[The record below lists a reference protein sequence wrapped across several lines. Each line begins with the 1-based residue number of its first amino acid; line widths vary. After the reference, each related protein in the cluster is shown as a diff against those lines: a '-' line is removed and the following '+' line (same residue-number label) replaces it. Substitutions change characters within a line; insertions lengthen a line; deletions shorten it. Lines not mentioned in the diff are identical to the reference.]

1 MKKYPWSVWGS
12 KGFHPDFRIIIVTK
26 PAGGMVV
33 GFKSIINEYMNKY
46 DKKQPRTEER
56 QDQATEVQES
66 TPEPESNPEDEE
78 LRRVL
83 STLRTNIKIVGC
95 GGGGSNTIN
104 RIVEEGII
112 GADLYA
118 LNSDAQ
124 HLLTVHAPHKIL
136 IGKRTTRGLG
146 AGASP
151 RIGKESALE
160 MEEEIRAS
168 LQGADMVFVT
178 CGLGGGTGTGSAPVV
193 AEVSKQMGALTIAV
207 VTKPFSGEGE
217 SRMENAEWGLAELEE
232 NSDTVI
238 VIPNDKLLE
247 LVPRLPLNA
256 AFKVADEILMK
267 AIKGITEMVTKVGLV
282 NLDFADLK
290 TIMKGGGVAVIGIG
304 ESDEGHEKSVR
315 AVEEAINSPLL
326 EYDIS
331 SATGALICVTG
342 GEDMTVTEAENVADY
357 INERINQNASIIWG
371 AYVDPELK
379 GAVRVMLVLVGV
391 TSEQISGKSVG
402 KFGAKEKGYSS
413 REERFGVKFIR

>member
-1 MKKYPWSVWGS
+1 MVG
-12 KGFHPDFRIIIVTK
+12 R
-26 PAGGMVV
+26 GGIRSPLVHGRSPIGGIAV

-46 DKKQPRTEER
+46 DKKPGPVDSTDRDVEI
-56 QDQATEVQES
+56 QES
-66 TPEPESNPEDEE
+66 PVQVESNPEDDE
-78 LRRVL
+78 LRRIL

-118 LNSDAQ
+118 VNSDAQ
-124 HLLTVHAPHKIL
+124 HLLTIHAPHKIL
-136 IGKRTTRGLG
+136 VGKRTTRGLG
-146 AGASP
+146 AGANP
-151 RIGKESALE
+151 KIGKESALE
-160 MEEEIRAS
+160 AEEEVRAA
-168 LQGADMVFVT
+168 LMGADMVFVT
-178 CGLGGGTGTGSAPVV
+178 AGMGGGTGTGTAPVV
-193 AEVSKQMGALTIAV
+193 AEISKQMGALTIAV
-207 VTKPFSGEGE
+207 VTKPFAGEGE
-217 SRMENAEWGLAELEE
+217 SRMENAEWGLAELED

-304 ESDEGHEKSVR
+304 ESDESNEKAIR

-331 SATGALICVTG
+331 SANGALICVTG
-342 GEDMTVTEAENVADY
+342 GEDMTVTEAEAVADY
-357 INERINQNASIIWG
+357 INERINRNASIIWG
-371 AYVDPELK
+371 AYIDPELR
-379 GAVRVMLVLVGV
+379 GAIRVMLVLVGV
-391 TSEQISGKSVG
+391 TSEQISGKTVG
-402 KFGAKEKGYSS
+402 AFGEKDRGYTR
-413 REERFGVKFIR
+413 REERFGVQFIR

>member
-1 MKKYPWSVWGS
+1 M
-12 KGFHPDFRIIIVTK
+12 
-26 PAGGMVV
+26 AV

-46 DKKQPRTEER
+46 DKKEQPDDRVQREI
-56 QDQATEVQES
+56 EVQEAPAHVE
-66 TPEPESNPEDEE
+66 TNPEDEE

-124 HLLTVHAPHKIL
+124 HLLTIHSPHKLL

-146 AGASP
+146 AGAAP
-151 RIGKESALE
+151 KIGKESALE
-160 MEEEIRAS
+160 AEEELRAAMM
-168 LQGADMVFVT
+168 GADMVFVT

-193 AEVSKQMGALTIAV
+193 AEIAKQLGALTIAV
-207 VTKPFSGEGE
+207 VTKPFKGEGE

-304 ESDEGHEKSVR
+304 ESDDGNEKAIK

-331 SATGALICVTG
+331 SANGALICVTG
-342 GEDMTVTEAENVADY
+342 GEDMTVTEAEAVADY
-357 INERINQNASIIWG
+357 INERINRNASIIWG
-371 AYVDPELK
+371 AYIDPELK
-379 GAVRVMLVLVGV
+379 GAIRVMLVLVGV
-391 TSEQISGKSVG
+391 TSEQISGKTVG
-402 KFGAKEKGYSS
+402 RFGDQERGYTR
-413 REERFGVKFIR
+413 REERYGVQFIR

>member
-1 MKKYPWSVWGS
+1 M
-12 KGFHPDFRIIIVTK
+12 T
-26 PAGGMVV
+26 V
-33 GFKSIINEYMNKY
+33 GFKSIINQYMNKY
-46 DKKQPRTEER
+46 DNKADNSSKSV
-56 QDQATEVQES
+56 EVQEAMPPVE
-66 TPEPESNPEDEE
+66 TNPEDEE

-112 GADLYA
+112 GADLFA
-118 LNSDAQ
+118 INSDAQ
-124 HLLTVHAPHKIL
+124 HLLTIHAPHKLL

-146 AGASP
+146 AGAQP
-151 RIGKESALE
+151 KIGKESALE
-160 MEEEIRAS
+160 AEDEIRAS
-168 LQGADMVFVT
+168 LMGSDMVFVT

-193 AEVSKQMGALTIAV
+193 AEIAKQLGALTIAV
-207 VTKPFSGEGE
+207 VTKPFQGEGV

-232 NSDTVI
+232 HSDTVI

-267 AIKGITEMVTKVGLV
+267 AIKGITEMITKVGLV

-304 ESDEGHEKSVR
+304 ESDDGHEKALK

-331 SATGALICVTG
+331 SANGALVCVTG
-342 GEDMTVTEAENVADY
+342 GEDMTVTEAEMVADY
-357 INERINQNASIIWG
+357 INSKINKNASIIWG
-371 AYVDPELK
+371 AYIDPELR
-379 GAVRVMLVLVGV
+379 GAIRVMLVLVGV

-402 KFGAKEKGYSS
+402 KFGQKEYGYT
-413 REERFGVKFIR
+413 RKEERFGVQFIR

>member
-1 MKKYPWSVWGS
+1 M
-12 KGFHPDFRIIIVTK
+12 T
-26 PAGGMVV
+26 V
-33 GFKSIINEYMNKY
+33 GFKSIINQYMNKY
-46 DKKQPRTEER
+46 DNKADDSSKSV
-56 QDQATEVQES
+56 EVQEAMPPIE
-66 TPEPESNPEDEE
+66 TNPEDEE

-112 GADLYA
+112 GADLFA
-118 LNSDAQ
+118 INSDAQ
-124 HLLTVHAPHKIL
+124 HLLTIHAPHKLL

-146 AGASP
+146 AGAQP
-151 RIGKESALE
+151 KIGKESALE
-160 MEEEIRAS
+160 AEDEIRAS
-168 LQGADMVFVT
+168 LMGSDMVFVT

-193 AEVSKQMGALTIAV
+193 AEIAKQLGALTIAV
-207 VTKPFSGEGE
+207 VTKPFQGEGV

-267 AIKGITEMVTKVGLV
+267 AIKGITEMITKVGLV

-304 ESDEGHEKSVR
+304 ESDDGHEKALK

-331 SATGALICVTG
+331 SANGALVCVTG
-342 GEDMTVTEAENVADY
+342 GEDMTVTEAEMVADY
-357 INERINQNASIIWG
+357 INSKINKNASIIWG
-371 AYVDPELK
+371 AYIDPELK
-379 GAVRVMLVLVGV
+379 GAIRVMLVLVGV

-402 KFGAKEKGYSS
+402 KFGQKEYGYT
-413 REERFGVKFIR
+413 RKEERFGVQFIR

>member
-1 MKKYPWSVWGS
+1 MP
-12 KGFHPDFRIIIVTK
+12 PIET
-26 PAGGMVV
+26 
-33 GFKSIINEYMNKY
+33 
-46 DKKQPRTEER
+46 
-56 QDQATEVQES
+56 
-66 TPEPESNPEDEE
+66 NPEDEE

-112 GADLYA
+112 GADLFA
-118 LNSDAQ
+118 INSDAQ
-124 HLLTVHAPHKIL
+124 HLLTIHAPHKLL

-146 AGASP
+146 AGAQP
-151 RIGKESALE
+151 KIGKESALE
-160 MEEEIRAS
+160 AEDEIRAS
-168 LQGADMVFVT
+168 LMGSDMVFVT

-193 AEVSKQMGALTIAV
+193 AEIAKQLGALTIAV
-207 VTKPFSGEGE
+207 VTKPFQGEGV

-267 AIKGITEMVTKVGLV
+267 AIKGITEMITKVGLV

-304 ESDEGHEKSVR
+304 ESDDGHEKALK

-331 SATGALICVTG
+331 SANGALVCVTG
-342 GEDMTVTEAENVADY
+342 GEDMTVTEAEMVADY
-357 INERINQNASIIWG
+357 INSKINKNASIIWG
-371 AYVDPELK
+371 AYIDPELK
-379 GAVRVMLVLVGV
+379 GAIRVMLVLVGV

-402 KFGAKEKGYSS
+402 KFGQKEYGYT
-413 REERFGVKFIR
+413 RKEERFGVQFIR

>member
-1 MKKYPWSVWGS
+1 M
-12 KGFHPDFRIIIVTK
+12 
-26 PAGGMVV
+26 AV

-46 DKKQPRTEER
+46 DKKAAPQQRVER
-56 QDQATEVQES
+56 EVEVQEAPQFVE
-66 TPEPESNPEDEE
+66 TNPEDEE

-124 HLLTVHAPHKIL
+124 HLLTIHAPHKVL

-146 AGASP
+146 AGANP
-151 RIGKESALE
+151 KIGKESALE
-160 MEEEIRAS
+160 AEEGLRAA
-168 LQGADMVFVT
+168 LMGADMVVVT
-178 CGLGGGTGTGSAPVV
+178 GGLGGGTGTGSAPVV
-193 AEVSKQMGALTIAV
+193 AEVAKQLGALTIAV
-207 VTKPFSGEGE
+207 VTKPFAGEGE
-217 SRMENAEWGLAELEE
+217 SRMENAEWGLAELED

-304 ESDEGHEKSVR
+304 ESDDGNEKAIK

-331 SATGALICVTG
+331 SANGALICVTG
-342 GEDMTVTEAENVADY
+342 GEDMTVTEAETVAEY
-357 INERINQNASIIWG
+357 INERINRNASIIWG
-371 AYVDPELK
+371 AYIDPELK
-379 GAVRVMLVLVGV
+379 GAIRVMLVLVGV

-402 KFGAKEKGYSS
+402 KFGDKDRGYTR
-413 REERFGVKFIR
+413 REERFGVQFIR

>member
-1 MKKYPWSVWGS
+1 M
-12 KGFHPDFRIIIVTK
+12 
-26 PAGGMVV
+26 AV

-46 DKKQPRTEER
+46 DKKDGSRSV
-56 QDQATEVQES
+56 EVQEAAPPVE
-66 TPEPESNPEDEE
+66 TNPEDEE

-83 STLRTNIKIVGC
+83 STLRTNIKIIGC

-112 GADLYA
+112 GADLFA

-124 HLLTVHAPHKIL
+124 HLLTIHAPHKIL

-146 AGASP
+146 AGAQP
-151 RIGKESALE
+151 KIGKESA
-160 MEEEIRAS
+160 MEAEDEIRAALMGS
-168 LQGADMVFVT
+168 DMVFVT

-193 AEVSKQMGALTIAV
+193 AEIAKQLGALTIAV
-207 VTKPFSGEGE
+207 VTKPFAGEGV
-217 SRMENAEWGLAELEE
+217 SRMENAEWGLGELEE
-232 NSDTVI
+232 HSDTVI

-267 AIKGITEMVTKVGLV
+267 AIKGITEMITKVGLV

-304 ESDEGHEKSVR
+304 ESDDGHEKALK

-326 EYDIS
+326 EYDVS
-331 SATGALICVTG
+331 SANGALVCVTG
-342 GEDMTVTEAENVADY
+342 GEDMTVTEAEMVADY
-357 INERINQNASIIWG
+357 INNKINKNASIIWG
-371 AYVDPELK
+371 AYIDPELK
-379 GAVRVMLVLVGV
+379 GAIRVMLVLVGV
-391 TSEQISGKSVG
+391 TSDQISGKSVG
-402 KFGAKEKGYSS
+402 KFGAADRGSTR
-413 REERFGVKFIR
+413 REERFGVTFVR

>member
-1 MKKYPWSVWGS
+1 M
-12 KGFHPDFRIIIVTK
+12 
-26 PAGGMVV
+26 AV

-46 DKKQPRTEER
+46 DKNDKGSRSV
-56 QDQATEVQES
+56 EVQEAAPPVE
-66 TPEPESNPEDEE
+66 TNPEDEE

-112 GADLYA
+112 GADLFA
-118 LNSDAQ
+118 INSDAQ
-124 HLLTVHAPHKIL
+124 HLLTIHAPHKIL

-146 AGASP
+146 AGAQP
-151 RIGKESALE
+151 KIGRESA
-160 MEEEIRAS
+160 MEAEDEIRAALMGS
-168 LQGADMVFVT
+168 DMVFVT

-193 AEVSKQMGALTIAV
+193 AEIAKQLGALTIAV
-207 VTKPFSGEGE
+207 VTKPFAGEGV
-217 SRMENAEWGLAELEE
+217 SRMENAEWGLGELEE
-232 NSDTVI
+232 HSDTVI

-267 AIKGITEMVTKVGLV
+267 AIKGITEMITKVGLV

-304 ESDEGHEKSVR
+304 ESDDGHEKALK

-326 EYDIS
+326 EYDVS
-331 SATGALICVTG
+331 SANGALVCVTG
-342 GEDMTVTEAENVADY
+342 GEDMTVTEAEMVADY
-357 INERINQNASIIWG
+357 INNKINKNASIIWG
-371 AYVDPELK
+371 AYIDPELK
-379 GAVRVMLVLVGV
+379 GAIRVMLVLVGV

-402 KFGAKEKGYSS
+402 KFGAKDHGSTR
-413 REERFGVKFIR
+413 REERFGVQFVR

>member
-1 MKKYPWSVWGS
+1 M
-12 KGFHPDFRIIIVTK
+12 
-26 PAGGMVV
+26 

-46 DKKQPRTEER
+46 DKTAQPNDRVER
-56 QDQATEVQES
+56 EMEVQEA
-66 TPEPESNPEDEE
+66 PVQPDSNPEDEE
-78 LRRVL
+78 LRRIL
-83 STLRTNIKIVGC
+83 STLKTNIKIIGC

-118 LNSDAQ
+118 MNSDAQ
-124 HLLTVHAPHKIL
+124 HLLTIHAPHKIL
-136 IGKRTTRGLG
+136 VGKRTTRGLG
-146 AGASP
+146 AGANP
-151 RIGKESALE
+151 KIGKESALE
-160 MEEEIRAS
+160 AEEEVRAA
-168 LQGADMVFVT
+168 LMGADMVFVT
-178 CGLGGGTGTGSAPVV
+178 CGLGGGTGTGTAPVV
-193 AEVSKQMGALTIAV
+193 AEIAKQLGALTIAV
-207 VTKPFSGEGE
+207 VTKPFAGEGE

-282 NLDFADLK
+282 NLDYADLK

-304 ESDEGHEKSVR
+304 ESDEANEKAIR

-331 SATGALICVTG
+331 SANGALICVTG
-342 GEDMTVTEAENVADY
+342 GEDMTVTEAETVAEY
-357 INERINQNASIIWG
+357 INERINRNASIIWG
-371 AYVDPELK
+371 AYIDPELK
-379 GAVRVMLVLVGV
+379 GAIRVMLVLVGV
-391 TSEQISGKSVG
+391 TSEQISGKSIG
-402 KFGAKEKGYSS
+402 RFGERDRGYTR
-413 REERFGVKFIR
+413 REERFGVQFIR

>member
-1 MKKYPWSVWGS
+1 
-12 KGFHPDFRIIIVTK
+12 
-26 PAGGMVV
+26 
-33 GFKSIINEYMNKY
+33 MNKL
-46 DKKQPRTEER
+46 DKKSDPQQGVER
-56 QDQATEVQES
+56 NVEVQEAPQMVE
-66 TPEPESNPEDEE
+66 TNPEDEE

-83 STLRTNIKIVGC
+83 ATLRTNIKIVGC

-112 GADLYA
+112 GADLFA
-118 LNSDAQ
+118 INSDAQ
-124 HLLTVHAPHKIL
+124 HLLTIHAPHKML

-151 RIGKESALE
+151 KIGKESALE
-160 MEEEIRAS
+160 AEEELRS
-168 LQGADMVFVT
+168 KLMGSDMVFVT

-193 AEVSKQMGALTIAV
+193 AEIAKQLGALTIAV
-207 VTKPFSGEGE
+207 VTKPFAGEGE
-217 SRMENAEWGLAELEE
+217 SRMENAEWGLAELED

-290 TIMKGGGVAVIGIG
+290 TVMKGGGVAVIGIG
-304 ESDEGHEKSVR
+304 ESDDGNEKAVK

-331 SATGALICVTG
+331 SANGALICVTG
-342 GEDMTVTEAENVADY
+342 GEDMTVTEAETVAEY
-357 INERINQNASIIWG
+357 INQRINRNASIIWG
-371 AYVDPELK
+371 AYIDPELK
-379 GAVRVMLVLVGV
+379 GSIRVMLVLVGV

-402 KFGAKEKGYSS
+402 RFGDKDKGYTR
-413 REERFGVKFIR
+413 REERYGVQFVR

>member
-1 MKKYPWSVWGS
+1 M
-12 KGFHPDFRIIIVTK
+12 
-26 PAGGMVV
+26 AV

-46 DKKQPRTEER
+46 DKNDKGSRSV
-56 QDQATEVQES
+56 EVQEAAPPVE
-66 TPEPESNPEDEE
+66 TNPEDEE

-112 GADLYA
+112 GADLFA
-118 LNSDAQ
+118 INSDAQ
-124 HLLTVHAPHKIL
+124 HLLTIHAPHKIL

-146 AGASP
+146 AGAQP
-151 RIGKESALE
+151 KIGRESA
-160 MEEEIRAS
+160 MEAEDEIRAALMGS
-168 LQGADMVFVT
+168 DMVFVT

-193 AEVSKQMGALTIAV
+193 AEIAKQLGALTIAV
-207 VTKPFSGEGE
+207 VTKPFAGEGV
-217 SRMENAEWGLAELEE
+217 SRMENAEWGLGELEE
-232 NSDTVI
+232 HSDTVI

-267 AIKGITEMVTKVGLV
+267 AIKGITEMITKVGLV

-304 ESDEGHEKSVR
+304 ESDDGHEKALK

-326 EYDIS
+326 EYDVS
-331 SATGALICVTG
+331 SANGALVCVTG
-342 GEDMTVTEAENVADY
+342 GEDMTVTEAEMVADY
-357 INERINQNASIIWG
+357 INNKINKNASIIWG
-371 AYVDPELK
+371 AYIDPELK
-379 GAVRVMLVLVGV
+379 GAIRVMLVLVGV

-402 KFGAKEKGYSS
+402 KFGARDHGSTR
-413 REERFGVKFIR
+413 REERFGVQFVR